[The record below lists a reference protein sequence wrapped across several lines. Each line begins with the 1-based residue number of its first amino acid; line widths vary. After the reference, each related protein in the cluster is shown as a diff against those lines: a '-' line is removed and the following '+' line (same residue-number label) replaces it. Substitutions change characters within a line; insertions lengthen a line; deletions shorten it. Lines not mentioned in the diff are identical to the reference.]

1 MIPHNLLRVFGRAI
15 AFREDEAIRGIHFYS
30 FAPTFEYIA
39 ILSAVTAAEVEQAP
53 EQVQNIYAELINAG
67 AESLSVSTEAMDL
80 LSKYSDRKIL
90 GPRFQNDML
99 HIAIATIAE
108 ADVLVSWNF
117 RHIVRQEFVSQN
129 QALRTDLLKSLAI
142 ASESL
147 SGSVDNLVRSTHE
160 RLQLLRNLR
169 PELAI

>member
-1 MIPHNLLRVFGRAI
+1 VKKQRIYVDTSVLGGCFDAEFVEWSNKLLE
-15 AFREDEAIRGIHFYS
+15 AFRRRR
-30 FAPTFEYIA
+30 YIA

-117 RHIVRQEFVSQN
+117 RHIVR
-129 QALRTDLLKSLAI
+129 LDKI
-142 ASESL
+142 
-147 SGSVDNLVRSTHE
+147 
-160 RLQLLRNLR
+160 RLFNAVNIECGYKPLTIYSPREVAPDETN
-169 PELAI
+169 E